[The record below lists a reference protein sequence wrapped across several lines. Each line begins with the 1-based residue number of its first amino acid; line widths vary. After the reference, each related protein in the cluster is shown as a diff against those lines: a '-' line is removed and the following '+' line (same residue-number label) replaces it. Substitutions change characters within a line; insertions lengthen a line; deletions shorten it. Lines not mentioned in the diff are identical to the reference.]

1 MSSYWVDL
9 LGAQVYKLQ
18 GRYTTRIIE
27 AGSGEP
33 LLLLHGTGG
42 HAENYARNIM
52 PLARHFRVFA
62 MDFLWHGA
70 SETDGFD
77 PEIIPK
83 LVDQVIDLLD
93 TLGLDKVHLEGQS
106 LGGWVAMHVALRHP
120 ERVRNLIL
128 TTVQGYRPNPGSV
141 PGYVEPDPKP
151 SQRQSLAILREPTF
165 EGVRM
170 RLARVLANPE
180 RLPDEAVAVRHKF
193 YNDPAVN
200 RAQQQLVSHYPDGEA
215 ILRYTVSDEMAA
227 RIQAPTLVYWGDK
240 NTTPPALGQR
250 LAQSIPNA
258 RFVSAPDTGHW
269 AQFESHEM
277 HNREV
282 ASFLLDASRNDAAP
296 QDVAPAVA
304 P

>member
-9 LGAQVYKLQ
+9 LDAQVYRLR

-27 AGSGEP
+27 AGEGEP

-52 PLARHFRVFA
+52 PLAQRHRVLA

-70 SETDGFD
+70 SQTEGFD
-77 PEIIPK
+77 PAIVPA
-83 LVDQVIDLLD
+83 LVDQVIDVLD
-93 TLGLDKVHLEGQS
+93 TLGIVRTHLEGQS

-120 ERVRNLIL
+120 ERVGKLVL
-128 TTVQGYRPNPGSV
+128 TTTQGYRPDAGAV
-141 PGYVEPDPKP
+141 AGLVEPDPKR
-151 SQRQSLAILREPTF
+151 SQAQSLETLRDPSF
-165 EGVRM
+165 ERVRT

-193 YNDPAVN
+193 YNDPALN
-200 RAQQQLVSHYPDGEA
+200 RVQQQFVSHYPDGEA
-215 ILRYTVSDEMAA
+215 LTRHLVTDAMAA
-227 RIQAPTLVYWGDK
+227 RIAAPTLVYWGDK
-240 NTTPPALGQR
+240 NVTPPAFGQR
-250 LAQSIPNA
+250 LADVIPNA

-282 ASFLLDASRNDAAP
+282 GAFLAGD
-296 QDVAPAVA
+296 
-304 P
+304 